1 MKQHIDIPTDV
12 PGKVQKKATINIK
25 QSWHCV
31 QYIELLAVMLEFHTG
46 ALVQLLGV
54 LLLVQLPTNVP
65 ERATEGGAP
74 DTLDGDT
81 RYREL

>member
-1 MKQHIDIPTDV
+1 M
-12 PGKVQKKATINIK
+12 
-25 QSWHCV
+25 
-31 QYIELLAVMLEFHTG
+31 MLEFHTG

-74 DTLDGDT
+74 DTLHGDT